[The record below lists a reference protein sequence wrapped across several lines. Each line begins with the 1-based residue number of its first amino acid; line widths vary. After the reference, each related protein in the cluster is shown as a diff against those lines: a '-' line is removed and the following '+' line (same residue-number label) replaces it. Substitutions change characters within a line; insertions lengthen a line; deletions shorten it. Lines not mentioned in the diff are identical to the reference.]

1 MAIRACRPGQGEIVA
16 GGDDHSIVVDDAL
29 LVFLVKEEAV
39 GVERGV
45 VSGERIDLTYE
56 VVGIYSKCINM
67 QFLRGST
74 FIIG

>member
-1 MAIRACRPGQGEIVA
+1 MA

-56 VVGIYSKCINM
+56 VVGICQKCINM
-67 QFLRGST
+67 QF
-74 FIIG
+74 

>member
-1 MAIRACRPGQGEIVA
+1 MA

-67 QFLRGST
+67 QF
-74 FIIG
+74 